1 MIETYII
8 HLPRSTERKDLVQK
22 LEERLP
28 NAKVLDAVDGREMPE
43 SERQSIITDVLYE
56 PRYPFGVTPSELGC
70 FLSHRKVW
78 QQIGSSAATA
88 SIVVEDDIA
97 LLTGFEA
104 SLETA
109 LSAANERSFIRF
121 PLQDREVPPSLKSTV
136 KSTVFRPEII
146 GLSTGMYVIGR
157 EAAAQLLARSEKIDR
172 AIDAWLQM
180 RWETGIDNNAIWPS
194 YIASA
199 SHETGGSTIQSKR
212 SLYSELGRVWKRSKY
227 RQQIAKLSKA
237 S

>member
-8 HLPRSTERKDLVQK
+8 HLPRSTERANLVQK
-22 LEERLP
+22 LVEKLP

-43 SERQSIITDVLYE
+43 NERQSIIKEALYE

-78 QQIGSSAATA
+78 QQIGSSSATV
-88 SIVVEDDIA
+88 SVVVEDDIA
-97 LLTGFEA
+97 LLPGFEET
-104 SLETA
+104 LEA
-109 LSAANERSFIRF
+109 VLCAADEFSFIRF
-121 PLQDREVPPSLKSTV
+121 PLKDREVPALLKSTG
-136 KSTVFRPEII
+136 KGTIFRPEII

-157 EAAAQLLARSEKIDR
+157 DAAAQLLARSEKIDR

-180 RWETGIDNNAIWPS
+180 RWETGIDNHAVWPTH
-194 YIASA
+194 IASA
-199 SHETGGSTIQSKR
+199 ALETGGSTIQSKR
-212 SLYSELGRVWKRSKY
+212 SLRSELGRVWKRAKY